1 MAIFRLLSFDVL
13 IHFKNL
19 FWGFSQENCRRRD
32 KNVWIRLKFSFVRVC
47 WGCKYDRYAILNSS
61 SYLLIIWHAQLQC
74 VGNNNRQSRFL
85 MRAKRYHYLRC
96 FNFTYDQ
103 FWSEQAILL
112 QSIYYIRVL
121 SIQVLFCRHY
131 LNLMNEEQRWV
142 LNYTLRPI
150 DCCLISVSINIFTPK
165 NKLLA
170 MRIFWSFLL
179 CFGWLLYSR
188 SLLELWFFFF
198 LQKLICLFTKTAL
211 IKMILNIFIFLAFH
225 FSMLLQIIAIVVCF

>member
-85 MRAKRYHYLRC
+85 MRAKRYHYFRC
-96 FNFTYDQ
+96 NNFTNSFD
-103 FWSEQAILL
+103 
-112 QSIYYIRVL
+112 
-121 SIQVLFCRHY
+121 
-131 LNLMNEEQRWV
+131 LNKPF
-142 LNYTLRPI
+142 Y
-150 DCCLISVSINIFTPK
+150 
-165 NKLLA
+165 
-170 MRIFWSFLL
+170 
-179 CFGWLLYSR
+179 R
-188 SLLELWFFFF
+188 SLFIKFVYYLFRFWFVD
-198 LQKLICLFTKTAL
+198 
-211 IKMILNIFIFLAFH
+211 
-225 FSMLLQIIAIVVCF
+225 II

>member
-1 MAIFRLLSFDVL
+1 LQTPWQKCLNTFEIFISA
-13 IHFKNL
+13 
-19 FWGFSQENCRRRD
+19 C
-32 KNVWIRLKFSFVRVC
+32 VC

-74 VGNNNRQSRFL
+74 VGNDNTQSRFL
-85 MRAKRYHYLRC
+85 MRAKRYHFFGVIILR
-96 FNFTYDQ
+96 
-103 FWSEQAILL
+103 SILL
-112 QSIYYIRVL
+112 QPIYYILVL

-165 NKLLA
+165 LKLLA
-170 MRIFWSFLL
+170 MRILWSFLL

-198 LQKLICLFTKTAL
+198 LPKLICLFTKRAL

>member
-96 FNFTYDQ
+96 NNFTNSFDPNKQ
-103 FWSEQAILL
+103 FYFSLFITFV
-112 QSIYYIRVL
+112 YY
-121 SIQVLFCRHY
+121 LFR
-131 LNLMNEEQRWV
+131 
-142 LNYTLRPI
+142 
-150 DCCLISVSINIFTPK
+150 F
-165 NKLLA
+165 
-170 MRIFWSFLL
+170 
-179 CFGWLLYSR
+179 CFVD
-188 SLLELWFFFF
+188 
-198 LQKLICLFTKTAL
+198 
-211 IKMILNIFIFLAFH
+211 
-225 FSMLLQIIAIVVCF
+225 II

>member
-85 MRAKRYHYLRC
+85 MRTKRYHYLRC
-96 FNFTYDQ
+96 ITIESYDPEKQ
-103 FWSEQAILL
+103 FYFSLFITFV
-112 QSIYYIRVL
+112 YY
-121 SIQVLFCRHY
+121 LFR
-131 LNLMNEEQRWV
+131 
-142 LNYTLRPI
+142 
-150 DCCLISVSINIFTPK
+150 F
-165 NKLLA
+165 
-170 MRIFWSFLL
+170 
-179 CFGWLLYSR
+179 CFVD
-188 SLLELWFFFF
+188 
-198 LQKLICLFTKTAL
+198 
-211 IKMILNIFIFLAFH
+211 
-225 FSMLLQIIAIVVCF
+225 II

>member
-85 MRAKRYHYLRC
+85 MRAKRYHYFR
-96 FNFTYDQ
+96 FNNFTN
-103 FWSEQAILL
+103 
-112 QSIYYIRVL
+112 YYIRVL
-121 SIQVLFCRHY
+121 SIQVLFYRHY

-188 SLLELWFFFF
+188 SLLEL
-198 LQKLICLFTKTAL
+198 
-211 IKMILNIFIFLAFH
+211 
-225 FSMLLQIIAIVVCF
+225 

>member
-96 FNFTYDQ
+96 NNFTNYGPEKQ
-103 FWSEQAILL
+103 FYFSLFITFV
-112 QSIYYIRVL
+112 YY
-121 SIQVLFCRHY
+121 LF
-131 LNLMNEEQRWV
+131 
-142 LNYTLRPI
+142 
-150 DCCLISVSINIFTPK
+150 
-165 NKLLA
+165 
-170 MRIFWSFLL
+170 SF
-179 CFGWLLYSR
+179 CFVD
-188 SLLELWFFFF
+188 
-198 LQKLICLFTKTAL
+198 
-211 IKMILNIFIFLAFH
+211 
-225 FSMLLQIIAIVVCF
+225 II

>member
-1 MAIFRLLSFDVL
+1 MQTPWQKCLNTFEIF
-13 IHFKNL
+13 I
-19 FWGFSQENCRRRD
+19 CAC
-32 KNVWIRLKFSFVRVC
+32 VC

-74 VGNNNRQSRFL
+74 VGNDNTQSRFL

-198 LQKLICLFTKTAL
+198 LPKLICLFTKRAL

>member
-1 MAIFRLLSFDVL
+1 
-13 IHFKNL
+13 
-19 FWGFSQENCRRRD
+19 
-32 KNVWIRLKFSFVRVC
+32 
-47 WGCKYDRYAILNSS
+47 
-61 SYLLIIWHAQLQC
+61 
-74 VGNNNRQSRFL
+74 
-85 MRAKRYHYLRC
+85 
-96 FNFTYDQ
+96 
-103 FWSEQAILL
+103 
-112 QSIYYIRVL
+112 
-121 SIQVLFCRHY
+121 
-131 LNLMNEEQRWV
+131 MNEEQRWV

-211 IKMILNIFIFLAFH
+211 IKMILNIFIFLAVY
-225 FSMLLQIIAIVVCF
+225 FSMVLQIIAIVVCFSYFTYIGIISNLVTCKINMFPWRFLYQISMRGELCTYDTKIVFFWKYQFSNRFYLSLDM

>member
-85 MRAKRYHYLRC
+85 MRNKRYHYLWC
-96 FNFTYDQ
+96 NNFTNSFDLNKQ
-103 FWSEQAILL
+103 FYFSLFITFV
-112 QSIYYIRVL
+112 YY
-121 SIQVLFCRHY
+121 LFR
-131 LNLMNEEQRWV
+131 
-142 LNYTLRPI
+142 
-150 DCCLISVSINIFTPK
+150 F
-165 NKLLA
+165 
-170 MRIFWSFLL
+170 
-179 CFGWLLYSR
+179 CFVD
-188 SLLELWFFFF
+188 
-198 LQKLICLFTKTAL
+198 
-211 IKMILNIFIFLAFH
+211 
-225 FSMLLQIIAIVVCF
+225 II